1 MPLTGDTKKDIP
13 ELLHRCKHRGGFGNI
28 KGKSFE
34 VCKRSALAA
43 AYSAKRRKGRKKRGS
58 RR

>member
-1 MPLTGDTKKDIP
+1 MPLSGDTKKDIP
-13 ELLHRCKHRGGFGNI
+13 ELLHRCKRGGFGNI

-34 VCKRSALAA
+34 VCRRSALAV
-43 AYSAKRRKGRKKRGS
+43 AYSAKRRKGRKKRRS